1 MTSRTFGGEQTL
13 PDLPGLVGSDLS
25 EPDYIGVEA
34 EKDRRETYKYIFF
47 NKSILK
53 VSLVYSS
60 ILLEGTLL

>member
-34 EKDRRETYKYIFF
+34 EKDRRETYKYIHVASRRQPPAPHRWAAAR
-47 NKSILK
+47 NCQ
-53 VSLVYSS
+53 
-60 ILLEGTLL
+60 